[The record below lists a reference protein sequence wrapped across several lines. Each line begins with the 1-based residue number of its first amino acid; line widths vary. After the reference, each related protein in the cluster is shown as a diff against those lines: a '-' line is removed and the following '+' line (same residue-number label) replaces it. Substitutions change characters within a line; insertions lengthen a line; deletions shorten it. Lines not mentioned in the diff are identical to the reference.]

1 METKRK
7 KIFSCPTNTIEEFR
21 LFVKQAAESG
31 GTHVTISDLP
41 KSMWQWDLDRF
52 DPYTNWGMLVATIF
66 KVIVPEALR
75 PFLPGDYARKNLDI
89 ITQRCAILKEFGLK
103 AAFLG
108 KEPAWLPEAVYLA
121 YPAWRGPRCEQP
133 RRARKPY
140 YAPCIDHP
148 EILAMY
154 QQAVAE
160 LCRHAPI
167 EYFTFLTND
176 SGGGICW
183 SVSLY
188 PGPNGPAWCESRNYA
203 ERVVGFMDAIQ
214 NGAKAAGYVAE
225 VSMYYGSGYISQA
238 EVASVIPALQPGQ
251 SLNQKTREGFNP
263 TRLIG
268 YPFYDN
274 AVGPVPGIPQ
284 AWRIA
289 EHLQDAEKDPA
300 ANLAYTFDYLDYPE
314 FYALIRQ
321 FQKNPAPDVAGRM
334 ENLLQTAIAQVGKE
348 HAGVLMN
355 VWEKIS
361 RAIYYIKSLGGDPI
375 MLVGSVNQRWIT
387 RPLVPFPMELLP
399 EEKDYYR
406 QFQFQANSEAEA
418 ADLMNIQG
426 FEIINGYSGS
436 LLAGNLFNQA
446 INQIKSAVEDLHAA
460 RQRGMTDKM
469 DLLILRLK
477 VLICIYRNAL
487 YAVQYQDILDRTDY
501 TQPPQEVN
509 IYPQDGDQLL
519 REIQI
524 VTRHDVDNT
533 QELIQLLSAT
543 KEVLIL
549 TAPTPEEEDIFLL
562 GPNLIEQLQQK
573 IDITLKHQW
582 DVHRLYRRRQS

>member
-1 METKRK
+1 
-7 KIFSCPTNTIEEFR
+7 
-21 LFVKQAAESG
+21 
-31 GTHVTISDLP
+31 
-41 KSMWQWDLDRF
+41 
-52 DPYTNWGMLVATIF
+52 MLVATIF

-361 RAIYYIKSLGGDPI
+361 RAIYSIKSLGGDPI